1 MPSCRRFVSLLE
13 RDPVNSVFS
22 FKQGLCL
29 PAIFTVASSLVFASS
44 ALAQT
49 PSSNPSAYS
58 RLIAFGDS
66 LSDNGNFFQATGGAV
81 PQAGNYF
88 QGRFSNGP
96 VAIEH
101 LAQGLG
107 VTLQD
112 YAWGGAQ
119 TGWLNG
125 AAVAAGAPAALQNT
139 GMLSQVGAFQAGL
152 GGSAADSQALYFL
165 WGGANDFQ
173 YQGFTQATAQ
183 TAIQNLSSAVQ
194 TLYGLGARHFLMP
207 GLPDLGQT
215 PGGLASGASAQ
226 LHLLSLGFNQGLTGA
241 IQQLRALPGIDI
253 RFFDTLGAQQNLVD
267 NAAQYGLS
275 NVTEACFTGYVGQPN
290 GSTCSNPQ
298 AYMYWDRIH
307 PTAVTHS
314 VLGQGMLAA
323 VPEPE
328 TLLLMSLGLLAVLG
342 LSRRRGA

>member
-1 MPSCRRFVSLLE
+1 MNTIHRTSADAR
-13 RDPVNSVFS
+13 
-22 FKQGLCL
+22 L
-29 PAIFTVASSLVFASS
+29 PALLMLAAGLAWAAPSQAQTEAQATSSTASS
-44 ALAQT
+44 
-49 PSSNPSAYS
+49 YS
-58 RLIAFGDS
+58 RVIAFGDS
-66 LSDNGNFFQATGGAV
+66 LSDNGNFYRATGGAV
-81 PQAGNYF
+81 PQPGNYF

-96 VAIEH
+96 VAVEH

-107 VTLQD
+107 VSLQD

-139 GMLSQVGAFQAGL
+139 GMLSQVGTFQAGL
-152 GGSAADSQALYFL
+152 AGMAADSQALYLL

-173 YQGFTQATAQ
+173 YQGFSQATGQA
-183 TAIQNLSSAVQ
+183 AIQNLSSAVQ
-194 TLYGLGARHFLMP
+194 TLYGLGARNFLMP

-215 PGGLASGASAQ
+215 PGGLSSGLSGQ
-226 LHLLSLGFNQGLTGA
+226 LHLLSLGFNLGLNQA
-241 IQQLRALPGIDI
+241 IGQLRALPGIDI
-253 RFFDTLGAQQNLVD
+253 RYFDVLGAQQVLVD

-290 GSTCSNPQ
+290 GSTCSNPDG
-298 AYMYWDRIH
+298 YMFWDRIH

-323 VPEPE
+323 VPEPQ
-328 TLLLMSLGLLAVLG
+328 TLLLMSLGLMAVLG
-342 LSRRRGA
+342 LNRRRRA

>member
-1 MPSCRRFVSLLE
+1 MNATSASQRRWHSI
-13 RDPVNSVFS
+13 S
-22 FKQGLCL
+22 
-29 PAIFTVASSLVFASS
+29 SS
-44 ALAQT
+44 ALMMTAGLALSVAAQAQAV
-49 PSSNPSAYS
+49 SSISPPAYS
-58 RLIAFGDS
+58 RIVAFGDS
-66 LSDNGNFFQATGGAV
+66 LSDKGNFYQATGGTV
-81 PQAGNYF
+81 PQPGNYY

-119 TGWLNG
+119 TGLLNG

-152 GGSAADSQALYFL
+152 GGGAADSQALYFL

-173 YQGFTQATAQ
+173 YQGYSQATAQ
-183 TAIQNLSSAVQ
+183 TAIQNLSNAVQ

-215 PGGLASGASAQ
+215 PGGLSSGAAGQ
-226 LHLLSLGFNQGLTGA
+226 LHLLSLGFNQGLNGA
-241 IQQLRALPGIDI
+241 LTQLRALPGIDI
-253 RFFDTLGAQQNLVD
+253 RYFDTLGAQQNLID

-290 GSTCSNPQ
+290 GSTCSNPDS
-298 AYMYWDRIH
+298 YMFWDRVH

-328 TLLLMSLGLLAVLG
+328 TWLLMGLGLVAVLG
-342 LSRRRGA
+342 LSRRRRA